1 MQLENRKALV
11 TGAAGGIGQA
21 IVARQQAEGAMLAAS
36 DLDLAA
42 STANVLIFGDLR
54 DTGYADGLANAAH
67 DALGGLDIVVNK
79 PASSPVALSLRQR
92 TTIWQGRR
100 RLIPTRP
107 SGSAV
112 RRSRFSRR
120 AASTRY

>member
-21 IVARQQAEGAMLAAS
+21 IVARLQVEGAMVAAS

-42 STANVLIFGDLR
+42 SAANVPVLGDLR

-67 DALGGLDIVVNK
+67 DALGVLDIVGIK
-79 PASSPVALSLRQR
+79 PASSPVA
-92 TTIWQGRR
+92 
-100 RLIPTRP
+100 P
-107 SGSAV
+107 
-112 RRSRFSRR
+112 
-120 AASTRY
+120 